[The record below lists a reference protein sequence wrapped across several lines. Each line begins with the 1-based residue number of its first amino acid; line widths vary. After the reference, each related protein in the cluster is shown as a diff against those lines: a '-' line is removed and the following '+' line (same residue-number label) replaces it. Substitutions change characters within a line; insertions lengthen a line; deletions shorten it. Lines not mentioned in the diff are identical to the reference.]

1 MKQLTYVALLFI
13 FFVGCSKNEPPPS
26 EIVARVGKA
35 YLSKDMVEHLLPSQ
49 LTSDRRR
56 FFVKRIVEQWI
67 DNQVL
72 AQKALEDGLTL
83 SPGDRW
89 QLQNLKMEL
98 LASKFLEKK
107 TQQKFPVTDREI
119 EEYYQANQEEFKR
132 DHDEVHLVHLFFEKP
147 DKVIIREIR
156 QSKSLLEVIRKNYLD
171 RQITK
176 VMEPN
181 GDLGYVI
188 TEQLR
193 PEFRRAIRGTK
204 TGLIYGPIYS
214 KDGTHY
220 LQVLDRQP
228 AGSIRSLDLVKETI
242 KAHLEAQKRY
252 SYIKMIKQSARKD
265 FGVETF
271 YDNIL

>member
-1 MKQLTYVALLFI
+1 MKQLIIVVVLFV
-13 FFVGCSKNEPPPS
+13 FLAACRQNEPPPS

-35 YLSKDMVEHLLPSQ
+35 YLSKDVVEHLLPPK
-49 LTSDRRR
+49 LNAERRS

-72 AQKALEDGLTL
+72 AQKALTDGLTL
-83 SPGDRW
+83 SPADHW

-98 LASKFLEKK
+98 LAAKFLEQK
-107 TQQKFPVTDREI
+107 TQQNFPITDREI

-147 DKVIIREIR
+147 DKTIIREIR
-156 QSKSLLEVIRKNYLD
+156 QSKSLLDVIRKNYLD
-171 RQITK
+171 KQVTK
-176 VMEPN
+176 VLEPN
-181 GDLGYVI
+181 GDLGYVA
-188 TEQLR
+188 TDQLR
-193 PEFRRAIRGTK
+193 PEFRWAIRGTK

-214 KDGTHY
+214 KDGIHF

-242 KAHLEAQKRY
+242 KAHLEARKRY
-252 SYIKMIKQSARKD
+252 NYIKMIKQSARKD
-265 FGVETF
+265 FAVETF
-271 YDNIL
+271 YENIL